1 MHATPP
7 HDGVP
12 PPPPAGHHRRHAPL
26 YASSPASGV
35 PTNSSATVPADCT
48 PASAIVAHL
57 GATPTTPTLAAPAH
71 AARAH
76 PAVATPT
83 ERPLFAAAVGN
94 VRLFAPLLRAA
105 HVQPWATLIAS
116 HRGLK
121 VAAGDANLV
130 AAAYVPRAVFREF
143 TWRGD
148 RRAAGPRT
156 PPSRQMLSSV
166 DLDEDDPGV
175 DEDDEPCAVT
185 VDMATLI
192 DCLNLYQS
200 ALVSVPAGVVAG
212 SVPLEAMAA
221 ASSAFASSA
230 FAHRSVGAAL
240 PPQGPA
246 GGAGGAVPPVHSG
259 PSATSARLA
268 CQSPT
273 HPLELILTDTAAHL
287 TTTFRL
293 ATFDAP
299 DESITDTAHF
309 AADPVLY
316 QLIVHAEW
324 LRDALAELALA
335 LSGKP
340 STSALAP
347 DIDPPPPNTTT
358 TTAPP
363 PGSTAFVVL
372 VVHPLHG
379 LTLHAVTDVGTAEVT
394 CARDAPSMAAFPAPS
409 LLPPTGIKFAY
420 PWPSLAAIARAAPL
434 AAKCAVRA
442 NARGFLNVQAMVPVM
457 HARGDMQEVVAFVEF
472 VAAPLEEYAWRG
484 ATAAAETTAR
494 GGGGGGGGGGR
505 TGTGV
510 GAAPAGWGDGGD
522 GFDED
527 EDAF

>member
-12 PPPPAGHHRRHAPL
+12 PPPPRTAHRRHAPL
-26 YASSPASGV
+26 YASSPPSGV
-35 PTNSSATVPADCT
+35 PTNSSATAPADRT
-48 PASAIVAHL
+48 PASAVAAHL
-57 GATPTTPTLAAPAH
+57 GATPTTPTPAAPAH

-76 PAVATPT
+76 HAAAATPTT
-83 ERPLFAAAVGN
+83 ERPLFAAAVDN
-94 VRLFAPLLRAA
+94 VRLVAPLLRAA

-130 AAAYVPRAVFREF
+130 AAAYVPRTVFREF

-148 RRAAGPRT
+148 RPPAAPAGLRT

-166 DLDEDDPGV
+166 DLDEDDPEV
-175 DEDDEPCAVT
+175 DEDDEPSAVT

-221 ASSAFASSA
+221 ASSTFGSSA
-230 FAHRSVGAAL
+230 FAQRSVGAVL
-240 PPQGPA
+240 PPQGAA
-246 GGAGGAVPPVHSG
+246 GGAGGVAPVHSG

-273 HPLELILTDTAAHL
+273 HPLELVLTDTAAHL

-309 AADPVLY
+309 ASDPVIY

-324 LRDALAELALA
+324 IRDALAELALA

-358 TTAPP
+358 TSAPT

-372 VVHPLHG
+372 IVHPLHG

-394 CARDAPSMAAFPAPS
+394 CARDAPSMAAFPAPG
-409 LLPPTGIKFAY
+409 LLPATGIKFAY

-434 AAKCAVRA
+434 AAKCALRA

-457 HARGDMQEVVAFVEF
+457 HARGDMQEVAAFVEF
-472 VAAPLEEYAWRG
+472 VVAPLEEYAWRG
-484 ATAAAETTAR
+484 ATAAAETAR
-494 GGGGGGGGGGR
+494 GRDGGGR
-505 TGTGV
+505 AGV
-510 GAAPAGWGDGGD
+510 APAGWDDGGE
-522 GFDED
+522 GIDED

>member
-12 PPPPAGHHRRHAPL
+12 PPPPAAGRRRHAPL
-26 YASSPASGV
+26 YASSPPSGV
-35 PTNSSATVPADCT
+35 PTNSSATVPADRT
-48 PASAIVAHL
+48 PASAIAAHL
-57 GATPTTPTLAAPAH
+57 GATPTTPTPAAPAH

-76 PAVATPT
+76 PAAATPT
-83 ERPLFAAAVGN
+83 ERPLFAAAVDN
-94 VRLFAPLLRAA
+94 VRLVAPLLRAA

-116 HRGLK
+116 RRGLK

-130 AAAYVPRAVFREF
+130 AAAYVPRTVFRDF

-148 RRAAGPRT
+148 HPAAPPGLRT

-166 DLDEDDPGV
+166 DLDEDDPEV

-221 ASSAFASSA
+221 ASSAFGSSA
-230 FAHRSVGAAL
+230 FAHRSVGAVL
-240 PPQGPA
+240 PPQGAVGGGPA
-246 GGAGGAVPPVHSG
+246 TPMISG

-273 HPLELILTDTAAHL
+273 HPLELVLTDTAAHL

-335 LSGKP
+335 LAGKP

-347 DIDPPPPNTTT
+347 DIDAPPNST
-358 TTAPP
+358 TTAAPT
-363 PGSTAFVVL
+363 PGSTAFVVPDCAPFARPHSPRGHRRWHRRSHL
-372 VVHPLHG
+372 CAGRALDGRVPGTQFTSGDRDQVRLPL
-379 LTLHAVTDVGTAEVT
+379 AELGGD
-394 CARDAPSMAAFPAPS
+394 CARGAAGRQVCAEDE
-409 LLPPTGIKFAY
+409 FARV
-420 PWPSLAAIARAAPL
+420 LERAGHGARHA
-434 AAKCAVRA
+434 CA
-442 NARGFLNVQAMVPVM
+442 G
-457 HARGDMQEVVAFVEF
+457 G
-472 VAAPLEEYAWRG
+472 Y
-484 ATAAAETTAR
+484 AR
-494 GGGGGGGGGGR
+494 GGGVCRVCRRAARGVCVAWGHGGGR
-505 TGTGV
+505 D
-510 GAAPAGWGDGGD
+510 GARWWRRTWSRSGRGERAGRLGRWGRGD
-522 GFDED
+522 
-527 EDAF
+527 